1 MGVLKT
7 VLWILVGYFLLKV
20 IARLL
25 RPWLLAYAR
34 RKTGDFFE
42 QAAARAQQTQQ
53 APTGEGEVIID
64 KRPSRRA
71 NPGKK
76 VGEYIEYE
84 EIE

>member
-7 VLWILVGYFLLKV
+7 VLWILLGYFLLKV
-20 IARLL
+20 IGRLL

-34 RKTGDFFE
+34 RKTGEFF
-42 QAAARAQQTQQ
+42 QQ
-53 APTGEGEVIID
+53 ATNNAKQNQPGAFPEGEVIVD
-64 KRPSRRA
+64 KKPSRGS
-71 NPGKK
+71 NSGKK

>member
-7 VLWILVGYFLLKV
+7 VLWILLVYFALK
-20 IARLL
+20 IIGRLL

-42 QAAARAQQTQQ
+42 QAAARGQQTRQ
-53 APTGEGEVIID
+53 APTPEGEVSID
-64 KRPSRRA
+64 KTPTRRA

-84 EIE
+84 EID

>member
-7 VLWILVGYFLLKV
+7 VLWILLGYFFLKV
-20 IARLL
+20 IGRLL

-34 RKTGDFFE
+34 RKTGEFF
-42 QAAARAQQTQQ
+42 QQ
-53 APTGEGEVIID
+53 ASTHGKQSQPGAAPEGEVIID
-64 KRPSRRA
+64 KKPSQRA
-71 NPGKK
+71 NSGKK

>member
-7 VLWILVGYFLLKV
+7 ILWILLGYFLLKL

-42 QAAARAQQTQQ
+42 QAAAKAQQPREASGT
-53 APTGEGEVIID
+53 EGEVSID
-64 KRPSRRA
+64 KKPPRRA
-71 NPGKK
+71 NSGKK

>member
-7 VLWILVGYFLLKV
+7 VLWILLGYFLLKV

-42 QAAARAQQTQQ
+42 QAATRAQQTRQTQ
-53 APTGEGEVIID
+53 TDEGDIIID
-64 KRPSRRA
+64 KKPSQRA